1 VSLASTLFGV
11 GPSGERQDHGAPAR
25 SELWLAPAVLRV
37 GRFKLMATN
46 PGTRGMVGA
55 HLPGGWITDPSVDP
69 GWARNLSSSN
79 GAAHCGQLAKN
90 DTSVVRKSA
99 ALNWQQRRA
108 RSTGKHTP
116 RDRFWQDA
124 FVCRACN
131 PPHTPP
137 CLFDVEND
145 FKEKHDLASALPDVV
160 QRLMARLAVLQ
171 NGTFRPQFPAD
182 NQSEACARLAMTGGY
197 FSPLD
202 YVPVKTDGGHD
213 KPVSSNNTWVGVT
226 RCWI

>member
-1 VSLASTLFGV
+1 VHNTDILPTLCDLAGVAPLHSAAAAARGGGGALDGVSLASTLFGV

-99 ALNWQQRRA
+99 ALN
-108 RSTGKHTP
+108 
-116 RDRFWQDA
+116 
-124 FVCRACN
+124 
-131 PPHTPP
+131 
-137 CLFDVEND
+137 
-145 FKEKHDLASALPDVV
+145 
-160 QRLMARLAVLQ
+160 
-171 NGTFRPQFPAD
+171 
-182 NQSEACARLAMTGGY
+182 
-197 FSPLD
+197 
-202 YVPVKTDGGHD
+202 
-213 KPVSSNNTWVGVT
+213 
-226 RCWI
+226 

>member
-1 VSLASTLFGV
+1 MHNTDILPTLCDLAGVAPLHSAAAAARGGGALDGVSLASTLFGV

-99 ALNWQQRRA
+99 ALN
-108 RSTGKHTP
+108 
-116 RDRFWQDA
+116 
-124 FVCRACN
+124 
-131 PPHTPP
+131 
-137 CLFDVEND
+137 
-145 FKEKHDLASALPDVV
+145 
-160 QRLMARLAVLQ
+160 
-171 NGTFRPQFPAD
+171 
-182 NQSEACARLAMTGGY
+182 
-197 FSPLD
+197 
-202 YVPVKTDGGHD
+202 
-213 KPVSSNNTWVGVT
+213 
-226 RCWI
+226 